1 MTEGERRRFGVNRGW
16 RGLVVDDLLQE
27 GIMHNLDKRE
37 K

>member
-1 MTEGERRRFGVNRGW
+1 MTEGERRRFGVDGGW

-27 GIMHNLDKRE
+27 GIMHSLDQRE